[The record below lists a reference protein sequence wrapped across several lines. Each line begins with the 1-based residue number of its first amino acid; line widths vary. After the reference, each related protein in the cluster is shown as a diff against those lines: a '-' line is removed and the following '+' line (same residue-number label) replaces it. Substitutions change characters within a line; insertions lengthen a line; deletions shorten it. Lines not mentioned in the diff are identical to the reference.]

1 MPISKEKFIENF
13 LDELQ
18 EQLAVIDA
26 GILTLKKNP
35 EDVEEL
41 TRFLRALHT
50 IKGSARMLKFHTIEK
65 IVHGLENVFK
75 GVKEQQYPI
84 SRPLI
89 QLVFITSDYVRA
101 GARKIKTI
109 QQDDL
114 PVEPLLAVF
123 ESICADQP
131 YTLEGLKLPE
141 DDLNPVSPA
150 GLSSDVAK
158 PGKKGSGVEQ
168 DTVRI
173 KLSKTEKMTKLLN
186 NLIIKQFQLR
196 RENDMLNALEQQFR
210 ELLSIEVIAESY
222 DRKKVT
228 KHPEYV
234 QKENDVLKNLQQLR
248 KDFALDLAQLEVNT
262 FELQEEIQSLRMLP
276 LQLIMG
282 SLPKMIEETAIALG
296 KEIEF
301 TMSGTEVMIDKVIL
315 EKVQDPIIHLVR
327 NAIDHGIETPEER
340 EKKGKPRVGQISIAA
355 YLEGGNILVRIKDDG
370 KGLDF
375 ERIREKAIHANPAQ
389 EEELRAMDNDSLLSF
404 IFLSGFSTK
413 EKVQELSGRGVGLDI
428 VRHNIEAVKGKI
440 GVQSQRD
447 QGAEFTLTLPLSLAT
462 LAGFFVLAAN
472 EKFLIPSTFV
482 KEVLIITKAEQ
493 LTIAQGR
500 AIKFRNKIIP
510 LYELAV
516 LLGAP
521 SRASAAEK
529 IFVLVVESLGTMIGL
544 VVEAVIQYASLI
556 YKPLP
561 PSLNNLKAIQGIVFD
576 ESYNITNILFIPEI
590 IPWFKKIRPL
600 GDEPP
605 TTESVQPRE
614 RILVVDDSY
623 STREIE
629 RSILELENYQVTT
642 ASDGI
647 EGLERAKEH
656 QFDLIITDV
665 NMPRMDGV
673 KFVEQLRQQA
683 AYKETPVVVV
693 STVEDPEIRQ
703 QFAAQGVASHIVK
716 ADFERGNLAME
727 VKRLLAS

>member
-26 GILTLKKNP
+26 GILALKKKP

-101 GARKIKTI
+101 GARKIKAI

-114 PVEPLLAVF
+114 SIEPLLAVF
-123 ESICADQP
+123 ESICANQP

-141 DDLNPVSPA
+141 EDLNPVSPA
-150 GLSSDVAK
+150 GSASDAAK
-158 PGKKGSGVEQ
+158 PGKKDSGVEQ

-234 QKENDVLKNLQQLR
+234 KKENDVLKNLQQLR

-340 EKKGKPRVGQISIAA
+340 EKKGKSRVGQINIAA
-355 YLEGGNILVRIKDDG
+355 YLEGGNILVHIKDDG

-375 ERIREKAIHANPAQ
+375 DRIREKAIQANPVQ
-389 EEELRAMDNDSLLSF
+389 EEELRAMDNDNLLSF

-462 LAGFFVLAAN
+462 LAGFFVLSAN

-482 KEVLIITKAEQ
+482 KEVLIVTKAEQ

-500 AIKFRNKIIP
+500 AIKFRKKIIP

-521 SRASAAEK
+521 SRASTAEK
-529 IFVLVVESLGTMIGL
+529 IFVLVVESIGTMIGL

-561 PSLNNLKAIQGIVFD
+561 PSLNNLKAIQGLSLTKVTILPIFCLSRKLFPGSGEFVRWAMSLQPLSLSNRKNVFWW
-576 ESYNITNILFIPEI
+576 ST
-590 IPWFKKIRPL
+590 IRT
-600 GDEPP
+600 PP
-605 TTESVQPRE
+605 
-614 RILVVDDSY
+614 
-623 STREIE
+623 
-629 RSILELENYQVTT
+629 
-642 ASDGI
+642 
-647 EGLERAKEH
+647 
-656 QFDLIITDV
+656 
-665 NMPRMDGV
+665 V
-673 KFVEQLRQQA
+673 KLNAPF
-683 AYKETPVVVV
+683 
-693 STVEDPEIRQ
+693 S
-703 QFAAQGVASHIVK
+703 
-716 ADFERGNLAME
+716 N
-727 VKRLLAS
+727 